1 MRLPQKRKY
10 SYTNRVYIKKE
21 NTMADPKEKNIPP
34 VENPELEKIIASL
47 KDGSTPEKQQAL
59 SSALKNAH
67 LLSPCAFDIE
77 EKEGKAVMKEQ
88 KIKFYMLNTNDGK
101 TFFPAF
107 TSFPKTDKIKF
118 GEEKPKLVVNRL
130 QLFAQM
136 LSAKDQKAAGI
147 ILNPGSDNIVVP
159 KNMVL
164 MLEGKIKPAAQSQ
177 RPAPAVRPVYSE
189 PRVYPTKM
197 ANAVY
202 ELCGKKPLVDRVW
215 LKQKLVGP
223 ELSFILVVAADQQ
236 EQKLLDEIQACAV
249 SYAKDVPVE
258 AVWYSDEAEKAIVQG
273 GIALYDR
280 NLAL

>member
-1 MRLPQKRKY
+1 MAENNAKKINLREVKA
-10 SYTNRVYIKKE
+10 SDIK
-21 NTMADPKEKNIPP
+21 
-34 VENPELEKIIASL
+34 NPELKAALAEL
-47 KDGSTPEKQQAL
+47 K
-59 SSALKNAH
+59 
-67 LLSPCAFDIE
+67 
-77 EKEGKAVMKEQ
+77 KERTQENEQ
-88 KIKFYMLNTNDGK
+88 KMIRQLEKARLLVPVSIKGTSAKNMQISFVLVHTNDGK

-202 ELCGKKPLVDRVW
+202 ELCGKKPSVDRVW